1 MLRSS
6 STYELFGGIEVSM
19 LANDGGFYFIIDKM
33 IPKKGYF
40 SVCFS
45 AALWSTYKG
54 MNWSKNNALSNVRPN
69 EYISNCCA
77 S

>member
-1 MLRSS
+1 LLRSS

-45 AALWSTYKG
+45 AAL
-54 MNWSKNNALSNVRPN
+54 
-69 EYISNCCA
+69 
-77 S
+77 